1 MWIYKRKSNDGIGWI
16 EDDDDDDG
24 WVTIEELP
32 LSFTIWSKIPI
43 EVKWVKKMK
52 VYKFIMIL
60 YYNNYSLDVLN
71 TKTNKTIIFISIKF
85 KNEC

>member
-1 MWIYKRKSNDGIGWI
+1 MWIYKRKSNDGIGCI

-43 EVKWVKKMK
+43 EVKWVKKDAGLQI
-52 VYKFIMIL
+52 YNDTIL
-60 YYNNYSLDVLN
+60 
-71 TKTNKTIIFISIKF
+71 
-85 KNEC
+85 

>member
-43 EVKWVKKMK
+43 EVKWVKKDEGLQI
-52 VYKFIMIL
+52 YNDTIL
-60 YYNNYSLDVLN
+60 
-71 TKTNKTIIFISIKF
+71 
-85 KNEC
+85 

>member
-16 EDDDDDDG
+16 EDDDDDYG

-43 EVKWVKKMK
+43 EVKWVKRWR
-52 VYKFIMIL
+52 F
-60 YYNNYSLDVLN
+60 
-71 TKTNKTIIFISIKF
+71 TNL
-85 KNEC
+85 

>member
-52 VYKFIMIL
+52 VYKFIIIL